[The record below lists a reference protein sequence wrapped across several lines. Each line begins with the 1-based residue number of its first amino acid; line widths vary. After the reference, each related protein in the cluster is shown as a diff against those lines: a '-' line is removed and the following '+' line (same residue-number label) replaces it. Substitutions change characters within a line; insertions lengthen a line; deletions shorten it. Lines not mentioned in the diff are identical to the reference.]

1 MRAVLGVVGL
11 MVGVFIGAVISEGAG
26 GIARFILIGGGL
38 IVLVIGP
45 LSLGVIISSIDP
57 IILSGIK
64 VGIALILIFIW
75 VLILTKVKNWIFKSQ
90 VKS

>member
-1 MRAVLGVVGL
+1 MEMKIYSFIFVMWIL
-11 MVGVFIGAVISEGAG
+11 M
-26 GIARFILIGGGL
+26 LIGGGL

-45 LSLGVIISSIDP
+45 LSLGTIEYIDP

>member
-1 MRAVLGVVGL
+1 MNVKIYSFIFIMWVL
-11 MVGVFIGAVISEGAG
+11 M
-26 GIARFILIGGGL
+26 LIGGGL
-38 IVLVIGP
+38 MTVVIGP
-45 LSLGVIISSIDP
+45 FSLGSIDNIDP
-57 IILSGIK
+57 IIFSGIK

>member
-1 MRAVLGVVGL
+1 MDVKIYSFIFVMWIL
-11 MVGVFIGAVISEGAG
+11 M
-26 GIARFILIGGGL
+26 LIGGGL

-64 VGIALILIFIW
+64 VGIALILIFVW

-90 VKS
+90 IKS

>member
-1 MRAVLGVVGL
+1 MDVKIYSFIFVMWIL
-11 MVGVFIGAVISEGAG
+11 M
-26 GIARFILIGGGL
+26 LIGGGL
-38 IVLVIGP
+38 MTLIIGP
-45 LSLGVIISSIDP
+45 FSLGGITTIDP

-90 VKS
+90 IKS